1 MIQPRKSIQRLR
13 KYNPPKEGRREMIRL
28 DFNEN
33 TCGPSPGVLKAIKS
47 VCSESLA
54 VYPEYDDF
62 IQELAD
68 YLDVRTEQLVI
79 TNGADEGIKSIIDT
93 YLNDNEKIVIP
104 VPTFDMFAFYAQV
117 AGASINEVPYNDDL
131 SFPKEMI
138 LNNLSNARILVLVN
152 PNNPTGT
159 RISEKDI
166 KEICEKAP
174 ETLII
179 LDEAYT
185 QFSDKNSIP
194 LIKKYE
200 NLVILRTFSKAFGI
214 AGLRLGY
221 IIANKSIAENIL
233 KAKSPYNVNTLA
245 VVAGKAALKDTEYIN
260 SYVNEVK
267 SNREFL
273 SAELKKR
280 GFTVYLSSA
289 NFILVNFG
297 EENDRICDGLK
308 QKGILIRN
316 RTKNLLLNNCSRIT
330 IGTKQQVLSV
340 IKEIDK
346 LKNPAIL
353 FDMDGVLADVSKS
366 YRVAIKETAEF
377 YLQKPVEPSQIQ
389 ALKEEGGFN
398 NDWKLTKELIRRNGQ
413 KVSFQQVKD
422 KFQSLYKNRLI
433 RNERLILEK
442 TCLEGL
448 RDRYE
453 LGIVTGRPKDEAKFF
468 LMNQGI
474 EDLFNVVITADDVGD
489 RGKPDPLGIE
499 TALDLMK
506 KKDAFY
512 LGDAVDDMIAARKAG
527 ITPIGVIPPG
537 ADQSLALNLRKNGA
551 EDVLASVNDLGEVIQ

>member
-1 MIQPRKSIQRLR
+1 MIQPRKSIQILR
-13 KYNPPKEGRREMIRL
+13 KYTPPKEGRREMVRL

-33 TCGPSPGVLKAIKS
+33 TCGPSPGVIKAIQN
-47 VCSESLA
+47 VCNDSIA

-62 IQELAD
+62 MQDLAD
-68 YLDVRTEQLVI
+68 YLDISTEQLVI
-79 TNGADEGIKSIIDT
+79 TNGADDAIKCIIDA
-93 YLNDNEKIVIP
+93 YLDDDDEIIIP

-117 AGASINEVPYNDDL
+117 AGGSIKEVPYNDDL
-131 SFPKEMI
+131 SFPKDRI
-138 LNNLSNARILVLVN
+138 LDNLPNARILVLVN

-166 KEICEKAP
+166 KDICSKYP
-174 ETLII
+174 GTLVV

-185 QFSDKNSIP
+185 QFSDKNSIA
-194 LIKKYE
+194 LIKECE
-200 NLVILRTFSKAFGI
+200 NLVIIRTFSKAFGL

-221 IIANKSIAENIL
+221 IIANENIAENLL

-245 VVAGKAALKDTEYIN
+245 VVAGKAALRDTEYIN

-280 GFTVYLSSA
+280 GFTVYPSSA

-316 RTKNLLLNNCSRIT
+316 RTKNQLLKNCSRIT
-330 IGTKQQVLSV
+330 IGTKNQVLSV
-340 IKEIDK
+340 IREIDK

-353 FDMDGVLADVSKS
+353 FDMDGVLADVSNS

-377 YLQKPVEPSQIQ
+377 YLKKPVEPSQIQ

-398 NDWKLTKELIRRNGQ
+398 NDWKLTQELIRRNGK
-413 KVSFQQVKD
+413 KVSFEQVKD
-422 KFQSLYKNRLI
+422 RFQNLYKNRLI
-433 RNERLILEK
+433 RNERLVLEK
-442 TCLEGL
+442 TRLEGL

-453 LGIVTGRPKDEAKFF
+453 LGIVTGRPKDEAEFF
-468 LMNQGI
+468 LRNQGI
-474 EDLFNVVITADDVGD
+474 DKLFNVVITADDVGD

-499 TALDLMK
+499 TALELMRK
-506 KKDAFY
+506 KNAFY
-512 LGDAVDDMIAARKAG
+512 FGDAVDDMIAARKAG
-527 ITPIGVIPPG
+527 VIPIGVIPPG
-537 ADQSLALNLRKNGA
+537 ADKSLAVNLREKGA
-551 EDVLASVNDLGEVIQ
+551 ENVLTSVNDLGEVIQ